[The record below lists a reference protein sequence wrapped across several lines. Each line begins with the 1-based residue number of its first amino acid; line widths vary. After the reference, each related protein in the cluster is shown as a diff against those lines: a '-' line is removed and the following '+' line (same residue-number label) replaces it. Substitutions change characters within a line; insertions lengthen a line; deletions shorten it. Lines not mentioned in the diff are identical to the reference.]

1 MADSIMATQIDATIT
16 NNSKRSNRIY
26 KDLNMSFT
34 KNPATKDVARL
45 FDIQAIKRS
54 VKNIILTNK
63 YERPFNPDFGCN
75 LRGFLFEN
83 LTEPMVV
90 IIKDRVAMAIEK
102 YEPRVSVEDVIVKNS
117 SDPNGINIQVSFLI
131 NGVEAPI
138 IVSTFLQ
145 RVR

>member
-1 MADSIMATQIDATIT
+1 MAYSNYDASTT
-16 NNSKRSNRIY
+16 NKSKRSNRIY
-26 KDLNMSFT
+26 SDLNLSFT

-45 FDIQAIKRS
+45 FDVQAIKRA

-63 YERPFNPDFGCN
+63 YERPFNSDFGCN

-83 LTEPMVV
+83 ITEPLLV

-102 YEPRVSVEDVIVKNS
+102 YEPRVSVEDVVVRDDQDK
-117 SDPNGINIQVSFLI
+117 NGISIMVSFLI
-131 NGVEAPI
+131 NGTEAPVS
-138 IVSTFLQ
+138 VSTFLQ

>member
-1 MADSIMATQIDATIT
+1 MAVSQIDATVT

-45 FDIQAIKRS
+45 FDVQAIKRA

-83 LTEPMVV
+83 ITEPLLV

-102 YEPRVSVEDVIVKNS
+102 YEPRVTVEDVVVK
-117 SDPNGINIQVSFLI
+117 DDQDKNGLSIMVSFLI
-131 NGVEAPI
+131 NGTEAPVS
-138 IVSTFLQ
+138 VSTFLQ

>member
-1 MADSIMATQIDATIT
+1 MALSQIDATVT

-45 FDIQAIKRS
+45 FDVQAIKRA

-83 LTEPMVV
+83 ITEPLLV

-102 YEPRVSVEDVIVKNS
+102 YEPRVSVEDVVVKN
-117 SDPNGINIQVSFLI
+117 DIDKNGINIQVSFLI
-131 NGVEAPI
+131 NGVEAPVT
-138 IVSTFLQ
+138 VSTFLQ

>member
-1 MADSIMATQIDATIT
+1 MAYSNYDASTT
-16 NNSKRSNRIY
+16 NKSKRSNRIY
-26 KDLNMSFT
+26 SDLNLSFT

-54 VKNIILTNK
+54 VKNTILTNK

-83 LTEPMVV
+83 ITEPLLV

-102 YEPRVSVEDVIVKNS
+102 YEPRVSVEDVVVKNS

-138 IVSTFLQ
+138 TVSTFLQ

>member
-1 MADSIMATQIDATIT
+1 MAVSQIDATVT

-26 KDLNMSFT
+26 KDLNVSFT

-45 FDIQAIKRS
+45 FDVQAIKRA

-83 LTEPMVV
+83 ITEPLLV

-102 YEPRVSVEDVIVKNS
+102 YEPRVSVEDVVVKN
-117 SDPNGINIQVSFLI
+117 DIDKNGINIQVSFLI
-131 NGVEAPI
+131 NGVEAPVT
-138 IVSTFLQ
+138 VSTFLQ

>member
-1 MADSIMATQIDATIT
+1 MAVSQIDATVT

-45 FDIQAIKRS
+45 FDVQAIKRA

-83 LTEPMVV
+83 ITEPLLV

-102 YEPRVSVEDVIVKNS
+102 YEPRVSVEDVIVKN
-117 SDPNGINIQVSFLI
+117 DIDKNGINIQVSFLI
-131 NGVEAPI
+131 NGVEAPVT
-138 IVSTFLQ
+138 VSTFLQ

>member
-1 MADSIMATQIDATIT
+1 MATQIDATVT

-131 NGVEAPI
+131 NGVENPI
-138 IVSTFLQ
+138 TVSTFLQ

>member
-1 MADSIMATQIDATIT
+1 MATQIDATVT

-45 FDIQAIKRS
+45 FDVQAIKRS

-117 SDPNGINIQVSFLI
+117 SDPNGIRISVSFLI
-131 NGVEAPI
+131 NGVEAPVT
-138 IVSTFLQ
+138 VSTFLQ

>member
-1 MADSIMATQIDATIT
+1 MAYSNYDASTT
-16 NNSKRSNRIY
+16 NKSKRSNRIY
-26 KDLNMSFT
+26 ADLNLSFT

-45 FDIQAIKRS
+45 FDVQAIKRS

-63 YERPFNPDFGCN
+63 YERPFDSDFGCN

-83 LTEPMVV
+83 ITEPLLV

-102 YEPRVSVEDVIVKNS
+102 YEPRVSVEDVVVREDIDKNGLS
-117 SDPNGINIQVSFLI
+117 IMVSFLI
-131 NGVEAPI
+131 NGTEAPVS
-138 IVSTFLQ
+138 VSTFLQ

>member
-1 MADSIMATQIDATIT
+1 MAYSNYDASTT
-16 NNSKRSNRIY
+16 NKSKRSNRIY
-26 KDLNMSFT
+26 ADLNLSFT

-45 FDIQAIKRS
+45 FDVQAIKRS

-63 YERPFNPDFGCN
+63 YERPFNSDFGCN

-83 LTEPMVV
+83 ITEPLLV

-102 YEPRVSVEDVIVKNS
+102 YEPRVSVEDVVVKNS

-131 NGVEAPI
+131 NGVENPI
-138 IVSTFLQ
+138 TVSTFLQ

>member
-1 MADSIMATQIDATIT
+1 MAYSNYDASTT
-16 NNSKRSNRIY
+16 NKSKRSNRIY
-26 KDLNMSFT
+26 ADLNLSFT

-45 FDIQAIKRS
+45 FDVQAIKRS

-63 YERPFNPDFGCN
+63 FERPFDSDFGCN

-83 LTEPMVV
+83 ITEPLLV

-102 YEPRVSVEDVIVKNS
+102 YEPRVSVEDVVVREDVDKNGLS
-117 SDPNGINIQVSFLI
+117 IMVSFLI
-131 NGVEAPI
+131 NGTEAPVS
-138 IVSTFLQ
+138 VSTFLQ

>member
-1 MADSIMATQIDATIT
+1 MATQIDATVT

-54 VKNIILTNK
+54 VKNIILTNIF
-63 YERPFNPDFGCN
+63 ERPFNTDFGCIF
-75 LRGFLFEN
+75 RGFLFEN
-83 LTEPMVV
+83 ITEPLFV

-102 YEPRVSVEDVIVKNS
+102 YEPRVSVEDVVVKN
-117 SDPNGINIQVSFLI
+117 DIDKNGINIQVSFLI
-131 NGVEAPI
+131 NGVEAPVT
-138 IVSTFLQ
+138 VSTFLQ

>member
-1 MADSIMATQIDATIT
+1 MATQIDATVT

-45 FDIQAIKRS
+45 FDVQAIKRS

-83 LTEPMVV
+83 ITEPLLV

-102 YEPRVSVEDVIVKNS
+102 YEPRVSVEDVVVKNS
-117 SDPNGINIQVSFLI
+117 TDPNGIRISVSFLI
-131 NGVEAPI
+131 NGVEAPVT
-138 IVSTFLQ
+138 VSTFLQ

>member
-1 MADSIMATQIDATIT
+1 MAVSQIDATVT

-45 FDIQAIKRS
+45 FDVQAIKRA

-83 LTEPMVV
+83 ITEPLLV

-102 YEPRVSVEDVIVKNS
+102 YEPRVSVEDVVVKNS
-117 SDPNGINIQVSFLI
+117 SDPNGIIIQVSFLI
-131 NGVEAPI
+131 NGVEAPVT
-138 IVSTFLQ
+138 VSTFLQ

>member
-1 MADSIMATQIDATIT
+1 MAYSNYDASTT
-16 NNSKRSNRIY
+16 NKSKRSNRIY
-26 KDLNMSFT
+26 ADLNLSFT

-45 FDIQAIKRS
+45 FDVQAIKRS

-63 YERPFNPDFGCN
+63 YERPFNSDFGCN

-83 LTEPMVV
+83 LTEPVMVL
-90 IIKDRVAMAIEK
+90 IKDRVAMAIEK

-138 IVSTFLQ
+138 TVSTFLQ

>member
-1 MADSIMATQIDATIT
+1 MAVSQIDATVT

-45 FDIQAIKRS
+45 FDVQAIKRA

-83 LTEPMVV
+83 ITEPLLV

-102 YEPRVSVEDVIVKNS
+102 YEPRVSVEDVVVKNS

-131 NGVEAPI
+131 NGVEDPI
-138 IVSTFLQ
+138 TVSTFLQ

>member
-1 MADSIMATQIDATIT
+1 MAYSNYDASTT
-16 NNSKRSNRIY
+16 NKSKRSNRIY
-26 KDLNMSFT
+26 SDLNLSFT

-45 FDIQAIKRS
+45 FDVQAIKRS

-63 YERPFNPDFGCN
+63 YDRPFDSDFGCN

-83 LTEPMVV
+83 ITEPLLV

-102 YEPRVSVEDVIVKNS
+102 YEPRVSVEDVVVKE
-117 SDPNGINIQVSFLI
+117 DVDKNGLSIMVSFLI
-131 NGVEAPI
+131 NGTEAPVS
-138 IVSTFLQ
+138 VSTFLQ

>member
-1 MADSIMATQIDATIT
+1 MAVSQIDATVT

-45 FDIQAIKRS
+45 FDVQAIKRA

-83 LTEPMVV
+83 ITEPLLV

-102 YEPRVSVEDVIVKNS
+102 YEPRVTVEDVVVRDDQDK
-117 SDPNGINIQVSFLI
+117 NGISIMVSFLI
-131 NGVEAPI
+131 NGTEAPVS
-138 IVSTFLQ
+138 VSTFLQ

>member
-1 MADSIMATQIDATIT
+1 MAVSQIDATVT

-45 FDIQAIKRS
+45 FDVQAIKRA

-83 LTEPMVV
+83 ITEPLLV

-102 YEPRVSVEDVIVKNS
+102 YEPRVSVEDVVVKNS
-117 SDPNGINIQVSFLI
+117 TDPNGIRISVSFLI
-131 NGVEAPI
+131 NGVEAPVT
-138 IVSTFLQ
+138 VSTFLQ